1 MVVSTKRRIGEGSQQ
16 SCFAITAHF
25 NHTNEHTYKTQTDSD
40 KEDRLVVAKAGGGR
54 EGVRVWD

>member
-1 MVVSTKRRIGEGSQQ
+1 MVRLTQETHREGSQ

-40 KEDRLVVAKAGGGR
+40 KEDRLVVAKAGGGGK
-54 EGVRVWD
+54 E